1 MRTAMQD
8 NHQKHGTGKDPEEHD
23 AAASRDQLTSDRRG
37 WLRFAGHYLEMV
49 VAMLVG
55 MFILGGAL
63 RAVLAAADVAYS
75 MDRYPELV
83 TLEMGLTMAVAMLG
97 WMRLRGHGWAPTLEM
112 SGAMLAPAI
121 AAVPLIAL
129 DVLDAGAGMTVE
141 HVAMFA
147 LMLAV
152 MLRRREEYMAHTHRH
167 TGRSREGVRAQ
178 AVFEHQ

>member
-1 MRTAMQD
+1 MRTATQNND
-8 NHQKHGTGKDPEEHD
+8 RLHATIEHPD
-23 AAASRDQLTSDRRG
+23 GNGSAPGRDQVTNDRRG

-55 MFILGGAL
+55 MFILGAAL

-97 WMRLRGHGWAPTLEM
+97 WMRFRGHGWAATLEM
-112 SGAMLAPAI
+112 SGAMLVPAI

-129 DVLDAGAGMTVE
+129 GTLDAGTAMTVE
-141 HVAMFA
+141 HVAMFS

-152 MLRRREEYMAHTHRH
+152 MLRRRGEYSAHSHQEEGPTAAPAAT
-167 TGRSREGVRAQ
+167 A
-178 AVFEHQ
+178 